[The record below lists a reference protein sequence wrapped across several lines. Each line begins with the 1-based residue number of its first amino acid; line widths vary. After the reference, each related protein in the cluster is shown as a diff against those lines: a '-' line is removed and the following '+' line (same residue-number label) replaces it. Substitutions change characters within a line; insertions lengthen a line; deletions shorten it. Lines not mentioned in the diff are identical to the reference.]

1 MRITFA
7 FAAAYMLSFARC
19 ACVPDYA
26 DKILSDPL
34 VLQHPAV
41 IAAFEQVQRNL
52 SALYVN
58 TTRDGLSFAVVR
70 TGPISLKGSS
80 LTTTRSM
87 RQARNQHMCS
97 TTEH

>member
-1 MRITFA
+1 MRIA
-7 FAAAYMLSFARC
+7 FALAPCLVSFAAC
-19 ACVPDYA
+19 ACVPDFA

-34 VLQHPAV
+34 TLQHPAV

-52 SALYVN
+52 SALYIN

-70 TGPISLKGSS
+70 TGPISTKGPS
-80 LTTTRSM
+80 LTTTRFM
-87 RQARNQHMCS
+87 RQAQGQHMCS